1 MKVLVTGG
9 AGRLGYCVSKQL
21 VEKGH
26 SVRVFDLPQVE
37 WSHVEALGADVFR
50 GDITDLGS
58 VAGACYNVDA
68 VVHLAAL
75 LPPRSETSREL
86 TMKVNVHGT
95 EKILK
100 SISRDTPIVLTSSI
114 STYGVTAQAQPPL
127 KETSPQTA
135 HNNYSE
141 SKINSEKLVRVTGN
155 PTSILRI
162 APISVADLVELPD
175 VIPYREDQRVEF
187 VFVDDAATAMP
198 VTIRPGWM
206 RPVLLTTTSSERS
219 IHIPPSPLGLM
230 IPCLSMHLT
239 TWASCPV
246 ASMTSFASSAMGSR
260 APIPR
265 GRYPMGDQLMTTPP
279 SLSSSRSTASSN
291 FVMLRMCAP
300 AAQAEAIS

>member
-9 AGRLGYCVSKQL
+9 AGRLGFCASKQL

-50 GDITDLGS
+50 GDITDLSS

-75 LPPRSETSREL
+75 LPPRSESSREL

-95 EKILK
+95 ENILK

-127 KETSPQTA
+127 KETYPQTA

-175 VIPYREDQRVEF
+175 VIPYRGDQRVEF
-187 VFVDDAATAMP
+187 VFVDDAATAIVSSLEVCEDREVYNIAGGRSWQMTGEKYIDRFYDALGVEVEP
-198 VTIRPGWM
+198 VYSDDYTAVDWYDTEKGA
-206 RPVLLTTTSSERS
+206 S
-219 IHIPPSPLGLM
+219 LGYQR
-230 IPCLSMHLT
+230 
-239 TWASCPV
+239 
-246 ASMTSFASSAMGSR
+246 TSFN
-260 APIPR
+260 
-265 GRYPMGDQLMTTPP
+265 QLEEK
-279 SLSSSRSTASSN
+279 
-291 FVMLRMCAP
+291 LRTFATV
-300 AAQAEAIS
+300 EGLI

>member
-75 LPPRSETSREL
+75 LPPRSESSREL

-95 EKILK
+95 ENILK

-127 KETSPQTA
+127 KETSLQTA

-175 VIPYREDQRVEF
+175 VIPYRGDQRVEF
-187 VFVDDAATAMP
+187 VFVDDAATAIVSSLEVCDDREVYNIAGGRSWQMTGGEYIDRFYAALGVEVEP
-198 VTIRPGWM
+198 VFSDDYTAVDWYDTKKGTSLGYQRTSFNQLE
-206 RPVLLTTTSSERS
+206 RKLEVLGEE
-219 IHIPPSPLGLM
+219 LGL
-230 IPCLSMHLT
+230 
-239 TWASCPV
+239 
-246 ASMTSFASSAMGSR
+246 R
-260 APIPR
+260 
-265 GRYPMGDQLMTTPP
+265 
-279 SLSSSRSTASSN
+279 
-291 FVMLRMCAP
+291 
-300 AAQAEAIS
+300 

>member
-37 WSHVEALGADVFR
+37 WSHVEALRADVFR
-50 GDITDLGS
+50 GDITDLSS

-75 LPPRSETSREL
+75 LPPRSESSREL

-95 EKILK
+95 ENILK

-127 KETSPQTA
+127 KETYPQTA

-175 VIPYREDQRVEF
+175 VIPYRGDQRVEF
-187 VFVDDAATAMP
+187 VFVDDAATAIVSSLEVCDDREVYNIAGGRSWQMTGEKYIDRFYDALGVEVEP
-198 VTIRPGWM
+198 VYSDDYTAVDWYDTEKGASLDYQRTSFNQLE
-206 RPVLLTTTSSERS
+206 RKLEVLGEE
-219 IHIPPSPLGLM
+219 LGL
-230 IPCLSMHLT
+230 
-239 TWASCPV
+239 
-246 ASMTSFASSAMGSR
+246 R
-260 APIPR
+260 
-265 GRYPMGDQLMTTPP
+265 
-279 SLSSSRSTASSN
+279 
-291 FVMLRMCAP
+291 
-300 AAQAEAIS
+300 